1 MTLFR
6 VAPKQG
12 LANCFGHAVLVA
24 LCAAFV
30 CSSPG
35 CNSAKKSDEKLGEKT
50 SADKASEQAGDKSK
64 EILLG
69 HFASMTGSEAT
80 FGRSTDNGIQMA
92 VDEINKAG
100 GVNGKQIR
108 VITYDDKGE
117 QREAGNAVTRL
128 VNKDGVVAVLGE
140 VASSL
145 SLVGAPVCQENGVPM
160 VSPSSTKPDV
170 TQVGDMIFRVCFI
183 DPFQGYACAKFA
195 REHEGLKATKAA
207 LLFDQTQA
215 YAVGLQDN
223 FAKSFIEQGGKIVA
237 TQTYQGGDQDFSAQL
252 TAIRAGEPDV
262 IFIPGYY
269 TDVGNIAIQ
278 ARKLGIKVPLLGGD
292 GWDSAKLAEIGGDA
306 INGCFYS
313 NHYSHQDPSPRVQEF
328 LKKYEERFKGIP
340 DGLAALGYDAARIVA
355 QAITRA
361 NSVKGADIAA
371 ELAKTKDFDGVTGKI
386 TIDKD
391 RNAVKPAV
399 ILEMKKGVPTY
410 VTTVQPKENG
420 EAGAEKKE

>member
-6 VAPKQG
+6 VATKFAV
-12 LANCFGHAVLVA
+12 LIVLVA
-24 LCAAFV
+24 V
-30 CSSPG
+30 CVPSTPG
-35 CNSAKKSDEKLGEKT
+35 CRSSSQSDEI
-50 SADKASEQAGDKSK
+50 S
-64 EILLG
+64 LG

-100 GVNGKQIR
+100 GINGKQVH

-128 VNKDGVVAVLGE
+128 VSKDGVVAVLGE

-207 LLFDQTQA
+207 ILFDQTQA

-223 FAKSFIEQGGKIVA
+223 FAKSFVEQEGKIVA

-252 TAIRAGEPDV
+252 TAIRASQPDV

-269 TDVGNIAIQ
+269 TDVGNIALQ
-278 ARKLGIKVPLLGGD
+278 ARKLNIKMPLLGGD
-292 GWDSAKLAEIGGDA
+292 GWDSAKLSEIGGDA

-313 NHYSHQDPSPRVQEF
+313 NHYSHQDPNPRVQDF
-328 LKKYEERFKGIP
+328 LKKYEERYKSIP
-340 DGLAALGYDAARIVA
+340 DGLAALGYDAARILCE
-355 QAITRA
+355 AIARA
-361 NSVKGADIAA
+361 KSLKGADIAA

-399 ILEMKKGVPTY
+399 ILEMKNGVPTY
-410 VTTVQPKENG
+410 VTTIEPEKSG
-420 EAGAEKKE
+420 ESEAAEKK

>member
-1 MTLFR
+1 MTRFR
-6 VAPKQG
+6 VAPNLG
-12 LANCFGHAVLVA
+12 SWSYFGHAFLIV
-24 LCAAFV
+24 LCAFSA
-30 CSSPG
+30 SSITG
-35 CNSAKKSDEKLGEKT
+35 CRSSQSN
-50 SADKASEQAGDKSK
+50 
-64 EILLG
+64 EIVLG

-100 GVNGKQIR
+100 GVNGKQVR

-207 LLFDQTQA
+207 ILFDQTQA

-223 FAKSFIEQGGKIVA
+223 FAKSFTEQGGKIVA

-252 TAIRAGEPDV
+252 TAIRASEPDV

-278 ARKLGIKVPLLGGD
+278 ARKLNIKAPLLGGD

-313 NHYSHQDPSPRVQEF
+313 NHYSHQDPNPRVQDF

-340 DGLAALGYDAARIVA
+340 DGLAALGYDAARILCE
-355 QAITRA
+355 AIGRA
-361 NSVKGADIAA
+361 NSTKGADIAA

-399 ILEMKKGVPTY
+399 ILEMKNGVPTY
-410 VTTVQPKENG
+410 VTTIEPEKSG
-420 EAGAEKKE
+420 ESGAATKK